1 MTDENYIIMTDDEEE
16 IYSAAEYEDQG
27 FVINNDNKAS
37 WALKVI
43 KQEQEETERFLRTA
57 DKQIEELT
65 KKKEALKADLDRR
78 TGYLKGLLY
87 RYFETVPHKETKTQQ
102 TYKLLDGQLV
112 FKKPSVKIVKP
123 EDDETLISYLEQNQP
138 ELVEIV
144 KKAVWCEFKK
154 NLTITDDG
162 GVVDMATGE
171 KLDFVKTEET
181 EGSFDVKVG

>member
-57 DKQIEELT
+57 DKQIEDLT

-102 TYKLLDGQLV
+102 TYKLLDGSLV
-112 FKKPSVKIVKP
+112 YKKPSVKIVRP
-123 EDDETLISYLEQNQP
+123 ETDNDLIGYLEETQP
-138 ELVEIV
+138 ELVETIRRPF
-144 KKAVWCEFKK
+144 WGDFKK
-154 NLTITDDG
+154 NLVIGEDG
-162 GVVDMATGE
+162 KVVDMSTGE
-171 KLDFVKTEET
+171 VLDFIKTEET

>member
-1 MTDENYIIMTDDEEE
+1 MTDDNYIIMTDDEEE

-27 FVINNDNKAS
+27 FVINNDDRAS

-65 KKKEALKADLDRR
+65 KKKEALKTDLDRR

-87 RYFETVPHKETKTQQ
+87 KYFATVPHKETKTQE
-102 TYKLLDGQLV
+102 TYKLLDGTLT
-112 FKKPSVKIVKP
+112 FKKPARKIMKP
-123 EDDETLISYLEQNQP
+123 EDDTALIGYLEQNQP
-138 ELVEIV
+138 EMVETV
-144 KKAVWCEFKK
+144 KKAAWGEFKK

-171 KLDFVKTEET
+171 VLDFIQAEE
-181 EGSFDVKVG
+181 EPGRFDVKLS

>member
-123 EDDETLISYLEQNQP
+123 EDDATLISYLEQNQP

-144 KKAVWCEFKK
+144 KKAAWGEFKK